1 VLLQKTALK
10 IYVQRSMFVH
20 FANCESVGI
29 STMHARPE
37 FSLKISATAL
47 RSIDSG
53 AELIHAV
60 SKRGR
65 GLDRRRLVRS
75 HSLVLALLHSA
86 WFWVPVSTSLFA
98 FGLIV
103 VLATIIAKRS
113 EEISPDPNRVPPFPN
128 E

>member
-1 VLLQKTALK
+1 
-10 IYVQRSMFVH
+10 M
-20 FANCESVGI
+20 
-29 STMHARPE
+29 
-37 FSLKISATAL
+37 
-47 RSIDSG
+47 
-53 AELIHAV
+53 
-60 SKRGR
+60 
-65 GLDRRRLVRS
+65 
-75 HSLVLALLHSA
+75 LALLLSA